1 MTYDPALRT
10 PQADVEQRMGIQPL
24 EELLSER
31 DELIARCAP
40 LRARHGP
47 GGVWDDLRRVQRA
60 TIAMKLRAQAAATSP
75 PTKVTESFLDDAAQA
90 DADYLAFIEAGVREK
105 IQHTELENQIA
116 GIDALIQRGNVVG
129 RFVAQEAGLA
139 R

>member
-10 PQADVEQRMGIQPL
+10 PQADVEQRMGITPL

-31 DELIARCAP
+31 DDLVKVAAP
-40 LRARHGP
+40 LRARHSA

-60 TIAMKLRAQAAATSP
+60 TIAMKIRAQKVAAGE
-75 PTKVTESFLDDAAQA
+75 KVTEAYLEDAALA
-90 DADYLAFIEAGVREK
+90 DGDYMAFITAGVTEK
-105 IQHTELENQIA
+105 IAHTELENRIQGINDQIN
-116 GIDALIQRGNVVG
+116 RGQA
-129 RFVAQEAGLA
+129 VARYLASEAGLA